1 MDKITLN
8 LSIRVRDDKKEVLRG
23 ISTDSMLMAF
33 VHRMRVEW
41 NLYQA
46 ECEEKYS
53 LPANAVDFD
62 METDVPCKK

>member
-8 LSIRVRDDKKEVLRG
+8 LSIRIRDDKKQALSG
-23 ISTDSMLMAF
+23 ITTDKMLMAF
-33 VHRMRVEW
+33 VHRMRIEW

-53 LPANAVDFD
+53 IPANAVDFD
-62 METDVPCKK
+62 LETDVPAE

>member
-8 LSIRVRDDKKEVLRG
+8 LSIRVRDDKKQALSG
-23 ISTDSMLMAF
+23 ISADKMLMAF
-33 VHRMRVEW
+33 VHRMRIEW

-53 LPANAVDFD
+53 IPANAVDFD
-62 METDVPCKK
+62 METDVPAQ